1 MAAAAGPCGRDG
13 AEQPLEAELGVCVNV
28 EDGMQVCIR
37 VSVQGSVDSI
47 GMGGCED
54 LCR

>member
-1 MAAAAGPCGRDG
+1 MSSLWRPRW
-13 AEQPLEAELGVCVNV
+13 VCVNV